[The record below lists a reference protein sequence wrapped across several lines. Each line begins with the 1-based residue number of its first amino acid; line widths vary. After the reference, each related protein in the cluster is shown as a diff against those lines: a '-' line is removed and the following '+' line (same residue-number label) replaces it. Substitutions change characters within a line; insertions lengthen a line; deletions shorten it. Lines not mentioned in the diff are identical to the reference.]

1 MQVDRRDFLKISAL
15 AGGGLA
21 LGLYRAPARAQSAA
35 PAAALSPQAFIRIA
49 PDGIVT
55 IMARAPEIG
64 QGVRTMLPM
73 LVAEELD
80 VDWDQVRV
88 EQADLD
94 EVRYGP
100 QVSGG
105 SMGTPLGWDPLR
117 QVGAAGRQML
127 VEAAAGLWGVAAADC
142 RTRSGRVLHAAS
154 GRSAGYGE
162 LAARAAALPVPALDT
177 VKLKDPQDYRI
188 VGTPRGGVDTPAIV
202 QGRAPYGID
211 VILPGMRYAVIERC
225 PVYGGA
231 FRRANLDE
239 VRALPG
245 VRQVL
250 VIPGAVVNDAVL
262 PEEPGMEAGVAIVA
276 DTWWQAQSARKRL
289 QVEWDAGPGAAQST
303 DAFGRHAAQLLQAPP
318 LTTVRSYGDPDAALR
333 TAPRVIEAVYEY
345 PFLAHGTLEPM
356 GTTAALHGA
365 RLELWTTSQ
374 APADGR
380 ALVARTLG
388 LPESAITV
396 HLCRAGGGFGR
407 RLMNDFMVEAAWL
420 AQQTGAP
427 VKLLWAREDD
437 IAHDAYRPAGYHGFK
452 AGLDA
457 AGKLV
462 AWRQHFVT
470 FGAGTKMAVGAEIDD
485 TEFPSGRVPHYALH
499 ASTMPLRLHTGWLRA
514 PGANGICFACQSFLD
529 EIAAAAGRDPLDL
542 QLELLAAT
550 PVPLPPPDHPPPD
563 DADPPLDP
571 QRLKGVLELVAEKSG
586 WRRRARAPG
595 HGMGIAAYYC
605 HRGYFAEVAQVS
617 VDTAGKV
624 TVHRVWAAGDIGSQL
639 INPVAAEHIT
649 QGGII
654 EGLSQMAQQITLVD
668 GRVQQTNYHEHPVLR
683 MNQAPRIDIFWRK
696 TPVAPTGLGEP
707 SLPPII
713 PAVCNAI
720 FAATGKRIRTLPLQR
735 SGFDWA

>member
-1 MQVDRRDFLKISAL
+1 MQLNRREFLKATAL

-21 LGLYRAPARAQSAA
+21 LGLYRLDAAAQAA
-35 PAAALSPQAFIRIA
+35 PAAPALSPQAFIRIA
-49 PDGIVT
+49 PDGVVT

-73 LVAEELD
+73 LIAEELD

-94 EVRYGP
+94 EARYGP

-105 SMGTPLGWDPLR
+105 SMGVPLGWDPLR

-127 VEAAAGLWGVAAADC
+127 LGAAAGLWGVPAADC
-142 RTRSGRVLHAAS
+142 STRAGRVLHAAS
-154 GRSAGYGE
+154 GRSAGYGD
-162 LAARAAALPVPALDT
+162 LAARAAALAAPALDT
-177 VKLKDPQDYRI
+177 VKLKDPRDYRI
-188 VGTPRGGVDTPAIV
+188 IGTPRRGVDTPAIV
-202 QGRAPYGID
+202 EGRAPYGID
-211 VILPGMRYAVIERC
+211 VLLPGMRYAVIERC

-231 FRRANLDE
+231 FKSANLDE

-245 VRQVL
+245 VRHVL
-250 VIPGAVVNDAVL
+250 VIPGAIVADAVL
-262 PEEPGMEAGVAIVA
+262 PEEPGMESGVAVVA

-289 QVEWDAGPGAAQST
+289 RVQWDPGPAAAQSSEG
-303 DAFGRHAAQLLQAPP
+303 FGHRAGQLLAAPP
-318 LTTVRSYGDPDAALR
+318 HTTVRRYGDPDAALR
-333 TAPRVIEAVYEY
+333 TAHRVVEAVYEY
-345 PFLAHGTLEPM
+345 PFLAHGTLEPQ
-356 GTTAALHGA
+356 GTTASWHDG
-365 RLELWTTSQ
+365 RLEIWTTSQ

-388 LPESAITV
+388 LPEQAITV

-420 AQQTGAP
+420 ARQTGAP
-427 VKLLWAREDD
+427 VKSLWSREDD
-437 IAHDAYRPAGYHGFK
+437 IAHDAYRPAGYHGLK

-457 AGKLV
+457 DGKLV
-462 AWRQHFVT
+462 AWHQHFVT
-470 FGAGTKMAVGAEIDD
+470 FGAGARMAVGAEIDE
-485 TEFPSGRVPHYALH
+485 TEFPSGRVPNYALQ

-514 PGANGICFACQSFLD
+514 PGANGICFAGQCFLD
-529 EIAAAAGRDPLDL
+529 EIATAAGRDPLDL
-542 QLELLAAT
+542 QLELLAAA

-571 QRLKGVLELVAEKSG
+571 QRLAGVLELVAEKSG
-586 WRRRARAPG
+586 WRARARTPG
-595 HGMGIAAYYC
+595 RGMGIAAYYC
-605 HRGYFAEVAQVS
+605 HRGYFAEVAEVS
-617 VDTAGKV
+617 VDAGGKV
-624 TVHRVWAAGDIGSQL
+624 TVHRVWAAGDIGSQI

-654 EGLSQMAQQITLVD
+654 EGLSQMAQQITLVE
-668 GRVQQTNYHEHPVLR
+668 GRVQQTNFHQHPLLR
-683 MNQAPRIDIFWRK
+683 MNQAPRIEIFWRK
-696 TPVAPTGLGEP
+696 TPHAPTGLGEP

-735 SGFDWA
+735 SGFAWA